1 MEREGRIFT
10 FQNQFKI
17 SCETRV
23 NKIKISTVE
32 DIMYSAA
39 RNGKDGREGNDDPW
53 RILHEAEKKM
63 QENQDREE
71 NETKRK
77 RFKLTSKE
85 EDRRNSDNSGNKST
99 V

>member
-1 MEREGRIFT
+1 
-10 FQNQFKI
+10 
-17 SCETRV
+17 
-23 NKIKISTVE
+23 
-32 DIMYSAA
+32 MYSAA
-39 RNGKDGREGNDDPW
+39 RNGKDGREGNDNPW